1 MTDARRVI
9 VAGCTEH
16 VFFLVV
22 VRGERVGDQN
32 PLTRPRPNPGMDR
45 DTRGVPRR
53 DFLKAAVAIG
63 GASALSA
70 CLDREDEAVSVP
82 SGTDDPASLPE
93 RQHAWNAYA
102 ARDDAGN
109 VLPPRHHVLLHLDL
123 DGGSPGDGGDRET
136 VETALRSLE
145 RAYEWSNDGLL
156 FTVGYSPAYFDA
168 LGGRPPGVDLPR
180 PEPLSDI
187 EDPALDEPD
196 AILHLA
202 SDHASVVLEAGQAM
216 RGERDTANDE
226 PVDATLTEVFEVA
239 DRRTGFVGEGL
250 PADNQD
256 VDGVPDSE
264 PVDEDAPL
272 YMGFKSDFEASQATE
287 DRVTIDA
294 GPFAGGTTQHV
305 SHIDLGLRQWYE
317 QDGREDREAK
327 MFCPA
332 HASEDRIE
340 GTGENLGSDPGLDDS
355 PPPEETARDDG
366 IVGHGQ
372 KLQRVRED
380 GRPIILRRD
389 FDSTDGG
396 RAGLHFLAL
405 QRDISDFVRTRQ
417 AMNADDISSETAVG
431 RRTNNGIRQY
441 LSVTHRGN
449 YLLPPRS
456 RRALPT
462 LEGED
467 A

>member
-1 MTDARRVI
+1 
-9 VAGCTEH
+9 
-16 VFFLVV
+16 
-22 VRGERVGDQN
+22 
-32 PLTRPRPNPGMDR
+32 MDR
-45 DTRGVPRR
+45 DQRGVPRR
-53 DFLKAAVAIG
+53 EFLKAAVAIG

-70 CLDREDEAVSVP
+70 CLDREEASVP
-82 SGTDDPASLPE
+82 TGTDDPSSLPA
-93 RQHAWNAYA
+93 RQHAWNDYA

-109 VLPPRHHVLLHLDL
+109 VLPPRHHVLLHFDY
-123 DGGSPGDGGDRET
+123 DGDPAGDRET
-136 VETALRSLE
+136 VETALQSLE
-145 RAYEWSNDGLL
+145 RAYEWSNEGLL
-156 FTVGYSPAYFDA
+156 FTLGYSPAYFEG
-168 LGGRPPGVDLPR
+168 LGGVPEGVDLPR
-180 PEPLSDI
+180 PEALSDL
-187 EDPALDEPD
+187 EAPTLDEPD

-202 SDHASVVLEAGQAM
+202 SDRAKVVLEAEEAM
-216 RGERDTANDE
+216 RGERDTANGE
-226 PVDATLTEVFEVA
+226 PVEAALADALSVA
-239 DRRTGFVGEGL
+239 DRRTGFVGAGL

-272 YMGFKSDFEASQATE
+272 YMGFKSDFEGSQATE
-287 DRVTIDA
+287 DRVTIQS

-305 SHIDLGLRQWYE
+305 SHIDLDLRQWYE
-317 QDGREDREAK
+317 QDSREQREAK
-327 MFCPA
+327 MFCPV
-332 HASEDRIE
+332 HAEEDRIE
-340 GTGENLGSDPGLDDS
+340 GTGENLGDSPQLSDS
-355 PPPEETARDDG
+355 PPAEQSAREDG

-372 KLQRVRED
+372 KLQSVRED

-405 QRDISDFVRTRQ
+405 QREISDFVTTRD

-449 YLLPPRS
+449 YLLPPRDL
-456 RRALPT
+456 RALPAP
-462 LEGED
+462 EGGD

>member
-1 MTDARRVI
+1 
-9 VAGCTEH
+9 
-16 VFFLVV
+16 
-22 VRGERVGDQN
+22 
-32 PLTRPRPNPGMDR
+32 MDR
-45 DTRGVPRR
+45 DQRGVPRR
-53 DFLKAAVAIG
+53 EFLKAAVAIG

-70 CLDREDEAVSVP
+70 CLDREEVSVP
-82 SGTDDPASLPE
+82 TGTDEPSSLPA

-109 VLPPRHHVLLHLDL
+109 VRPPRHHVLLHLDY
-123 DGGSPGDGGDRET
+123 DGDPAEDRDA

-156 FTVGYSPAYFDA
+156 FTLGYSPAYFERR
-168 LGGRPPGVDLPR
+168 GGTPEGVDLPR
-180 PEPLSDI
+180 PEALSDL
-187 EDPALDEPD
+187 EDPTLDEPA

-202 SDHASVVLEAGQAM
+202 SDHAQVVIEADEAM
-216 RGERDTANDE
+216 KGERDTANGE
-226 PVDATLTEVFEVA
+226 PVAAALTDAFSVA
-239 DRRTGFVGEGL
+239 DRRTGFVGAGL

-256 VDGVPDSE
+256 VSGVPDSE

-287 DRVTIDA
+287 DRVTVQS

-305 SHIDLGLRQWYE
+305 SHIDLDLRQWYE
-317 QDGREDREAK
+317 QDSREQREAK
-327 MFCPA
+327 MFCPV
-332 HASEDRIE
+332 HAEEDRIE
-340 GTGENLGSDPGLDDS
+340 GTGENLGTSPQLEDS
-355 PPPEETARDDG
+355 PPAEQTAREDG

-372 KLQRVRED
+372 KLKSVRED

-405 QRDISDFVRTRQ
+405 QREISDFATTRD
-417 AMNADDISSETAVG
+417 AMNADDISDETAVG

-449 YLLPPRS
+449 YLLPPREL
-456 RRALPT
+456 RALPT
-462 LEGED
+462 PEGGD

>member
-1 MTDARRVI
+1 
-9 VAGCTEH
+9 
-16 VFFLVV
+16 
-22 VRGERVGDQN
+22 
-32 PLTRPRPNPGMDR
+32 MDR
-45 DTRGVPRR
+45 DQRGVPRR
-53 DFLKAAVAIG
+53 EFLKAAVAIG

-70 CLDREDEAVSVP
+70 CLDRENVSVP
-82 SGTDDPASLPE
+82 SGTDDPSSLPA
-93 RQHAWNAYA
+93 RQHAWNAHA

-109 VLPPRHHVLLHLDL
+109 VRPPRHHVLLHLEF
-123 DGGSPGDGGDRET
+123 DGDPAEDRET
-136 VETALRSLE
+136 VERALRGLE

-156 FTVGYSPAYFDA
+156 FTLGYTPAYFDA
-168 LGGRPPGVDLPR
+168 LGGSPTGVDLPR
-180 PEPLSDI
+180 PEALSDL

-196 AILHLA
+196 AVLHLA
-202 SDHASVVLEAGQAM
+202 SDHAQVVIEAGEAM
-216 RGERDTANDE
+216 KGERDTANGE
-226 PVDATLTEVFEVA
+226 PVEAVLADVFSVA
-239 DRRTGFVGEGL
+239 DRRTGFVGAGL

-256 VDGVPDSE
+256 VSGVPDSE

-287 DRVTIDA
+287 DRVTIQS

-305 SHIDLGLRQWYE
+305 SHIDLDLRQWYE
-317 QDGREDREAK
+317 QDSREQREAK
-327 MFCPA
+327 MFCPV
-332 HASEDRIE
+332 HADEGRIE
-340 GTGENLGSDPGLDDS
+340 GAGENLGSSPQLEDS
-355 PPPEETARDDG
+355 PPAERSAREDG

-372 KLQRVRED
+372 KLQSVRED

-389 FDSTDGG
+389 FDSTDGD

-405 QRDISDFVRTRQ
+405 QREISDFVTTRD

-449 YLLPPRS
+449 YLLPPREL
-456 RRALPT
+456 RALPAP
-462 LEGED
+462 EGSD